1 MLLEVYIENF
11 AIIET
16 LHVQF
21 AEGLNIVT
29 GETGAGKSI
38 MVDALMVALGG
49 RAYAEFIRT
58 GAEKAVVEAIFQI
71 AHDGEVKAKAVEYGL
86 LEAAPEDNELLI
98 RREIAR
104 NGRHRILVNG
114 HPATNVMAAE
124 LGNLL
129 LDIHGQHEH
138 QSILNADYHGEL
150 LDAFGKLLPLREQ
163 VAALYRAFKK
173 CERELGELRDQ
184 SRERMQHL
192 DLLRFQQQEIA
203 KAQLKPGED
212 EELVHERKI
221 LAGAEQLVSGAN
233 TSYEIL
239 YGEHGSVLEKL
250 GDLRRRLEDLSK
262 IDETLSGHLK
272 ACETVQY
279 QLEDVAFALRDY
291 AHAIEFDPYR
301 LEEVEKRLDEI
312 NKLKRK
318 YGNSLAEILAFLAD
332 IQKELNLFD
341 ERETRIAELEKE
353 YDQRR
358 AALQELAAALSRERQ
373 QCAACF
379 EQQLMAELAELGM
392 ANTTFQVECKPAGTE
407 QQPFTAKGLDKIEF
421 LITPNPGE
429 PPKPLAKIASGG
441 EISRVML
448 ALKTLLG
455 NADHIPTMVFDE
467 IDSGIGGKIA
477 EIVGQKLQQ
486 IAAAHQVICITHL
499 PQIACKGVTHLHVEK
514 RVDTD
519 HTAVSVRRLAAQER
533 LEEIARMLGG
543 ATLTPITLQHAQEML
558 G

>member
-358 AALQELAAALSRERQ
+358 AALQELAATLSRERQ

>member
-358 AALQELAAALSRERQ
+358 AALQELAATLSRERQ

-379 EQQLMAELAELGM
+379 EQQLIAELAELGM

>member
-86 LEAAPEDNELLI
+86 LEAAPEDSELLI

-358 AALQELAAALSRERQ
+358 AALQELAATLSRERQ

-379 EQQLMAELAELGM
+379 EQQLIAELAELGM